1 VVFQLEA
8 DGGLE
13 MFELPRPDL
22 DVESVPLVRDFDYLR
37 PGKPVYPQPV
47 PVKQLYY
54 DGKAVKKFA
63 RNRTK

>member
-22 DVESVPLVRDFDYLR
+22 DVESVPLVRDFYNLR
-37 PGKPVYPQPV
+37 PGETVDPQPV
-47 PVKQLYY
+47 PMKKFYY
-54 DGKAVKKFA
+54 DGKAVI
-63 RNRTK
+63 